1 MQQQR
6 YKTLLQLF
14 LQILPRRIFP
24 VHRRTPES
32 VSPGWTQLHKRAL
45 EGSEPKGFI
54 YSLLL
59 GHVFIWGYEFHKY
72 PSQLARLAMSCQM
85 QSIREKLCLNWGPSL
100 PSMQLLQTE
109 TPVWAPAAPLPLP
122 ARSPCP
128 CISVTV
134 QNTAQT
140 SHHHLNMNYTQKE
153 TPPQKL
159 LRQCIQPWQFT
170 LLRVKRQWSLENPKQ
185 PKDSQNETY
194 WFLFLLK

>member
-6 YKTLLQLF
+6 HRTFLQLF
-14 LQILPRRIFP
+14 LQILPRRILP
-24 VHRRTPES
+24 VHRRTPVS
-32 VSPGWTQLHKRAL
+32 VSPGWTLLHKPAL

-72 PSQLARLAMSCQM
+72 PSQLARLAVSCQM
-85 QSIREKLCLNWGPSL
+85 QSIREKLHLNWGLTALHAAPSDWDTRL
-100 PSMQLLQTE
+100 N
-109 TPVWAPAAPLPLP
+109 PAAPLPL
-122 ARSPCP
+122 
-128 CISVTV
+128 SVGLLVPVLLSQCRTRLRLPG
-134 QNTAQT
+134 
-140 SHHHLNMNYTQKE
+140 HLKMNYTQKE

-159 LRQCIQPWQFT
+159 LRQCMQPGQFT

-194 WFLFLLK
+194 WFLFL